1 MDLLLTR
8 NGRTPYTFLDL
19 PLSIRNEFLDA
30 CIWKLTPKKWCKL
43 AKVSLDTAARDIK
56 QLTEAGILVPQE
68 GKFRNVPYG
77 IVISKDLILTPCP
90 EDDED

>member
-30 CIWKLTPKKWCKL
+30 CSWKLTPKKWCKL
-43 AKVSLDTAARDIK
+43 AKVSLDTAARNIK
-56 QLTEAGILVPQE
+56 KLAEAGIRVPQE
-68 GKFRNVPYG
+68 LRLRYIPYG
-77 IVISKDLILTPCP
+77 IVISKDMILTLCQ
-90 EDDED
+90 EDEL